1 MNTNWQKNEKNK
13 IRPLIKWTGG
23 KYDEFE
29 EFSQF
34 IPPYKNYYEP
44 FFGGGGVFFALHPPT
59 HSFLNDKSTSLI
71 HFYELIKSGSE
82 LFCKE
87 SFTYADAWDAA
98 TNLGKHLSALFMPL
112 FTDFID
118 DKMEKKTLLAKIIL
132 SVEQIDQKKYYPLFD
147 KNFIVQVEVFKK
159 MLSHSICDKF
169 NRIKNIQLKENKH
182 FTTNELHQHIETG
195 VKSGLY
201 LFLRSLSNDVAKERQ
216 SISKEKAAA
225 NWYFVREFCYASMF
239 RFNRNGEFNIPY
251 GGIAYNK
258 KNFRQKVELIFS
270 DYIKGLFGKASFS
283 NLDFA
288 DFLNQFSPTKDDFV
302 FLDPPYD
309 SEFSEYDHNV
319 FTKNDQIR
327 LRDAILKC
335 KGKCM
340 VVIKE
345 TEFIKE
351 LYNHLKFS
359 IIDFD
364 KMYTYN
370 VRGRNNRGTKH
381 LIILNYKISLA
392 R

>member
-1 MNTNWQKNEKNK
+1 MRIIEGQGN
-13 IRPLIKWTGG
+13 
-23 KYDEFE
+23 
-29 EFSQF
+29 
-34 IPPYKNYYEP
+34 
-44 FFGGGGVFFALHPPT
+44 
-59 HSFLNDKSTSLI
+59 LI
-71 HFYELIKSGSE
+71 HKLPSTPFPIISVPFS
-82 LFCKE
+82 
-87 SFTYADAWDAA
+87 S
-98 TNLGKHLSALFMPL
+98 TNIGCTPGKG
-112 FTDFID
+112 
-118 DKMEKKTLLAKIIL
+118 
-132 SVEQIDQKKYYPLFD
+132 
-147 KNFIVQVEVFKK
+147 N
-159 MLSHSICDKF
+159 
-169 NRIKNIQLKENKH
+169 
-182 FTTNELHQHIETG
+182 
-195 VKSGLY
+195 
-201 LFLRSLSNDVAKERQ
+201 VAKPG
-216 SISKEKAAA
+216 
-225 NWYFVREFCYASMF
+225 FVLVIPAI
-239 RFNRNGEFNIPY
+239 GEINIPY

-364 KMYTYN
+364 KMYTYI

-392 R
+392 RY